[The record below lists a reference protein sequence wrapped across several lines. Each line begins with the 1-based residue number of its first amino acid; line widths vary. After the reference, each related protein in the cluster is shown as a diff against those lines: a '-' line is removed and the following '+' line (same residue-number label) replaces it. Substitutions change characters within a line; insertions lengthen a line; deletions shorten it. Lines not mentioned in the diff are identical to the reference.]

1 MKAMNSIRVKWVVL
15 YLALVFIVMIISGT
29 FMLIR
34 TNIQETEKVHT
45 QLASFA
51 LQIKEQVIEV
61 MPPDSFQEAFSPG
74 AALIG
79 SSLRAGADGIQ
90 GNILNSVGQTIA
102 STVTNDPRQITYND
116 VSIVSAFSGERAFSR
131 GRAVDITGQFI
142 EFINYAEPVF
152 GEDGEVLYVIFTRL
166 DAEPIRET
174 LLDLGRTLLFTI
186 AIALALTGILGYL
199 FATTLTGPII
209 LLAKKAK
216 EFAINKLDE
225 PLLVNSTDEIGQL
238 TENFNNMAKE
248 LSEGIADLE
257 SAKNKTETLLHNMT
271 DGVLAYNRLG
281 NLIHANSV
289 CGELLELEDIENI
302 AFSDMME
309 KLNAG
314 ITNVK
319 KIKSDYSERSTIAIG
334 DRFVSAN
341 FTPYVSQQNKVDG
354 IVIILQ
360 DITQHKKLDDMR
372 KEFVANVSHE
382 IRTPI
387 TSIKSYA
394 ETLLDGVMFDHKT
407 AKEFLEVIE
416 SEADRMTLL
425 VKDLLDLSQ
434 FDNNQLQ
441 LNIEETDLVRLIAQ
455 CIKQSYVLASKKSQ
469 KFVFD
474 DSVGGYIVMVDPAR
488 INQVITNLI
497 NNAIKY
503 GSDGCT
509 IKIEAVDTPKNYLVS
524 ITDQGPGISR
534 EDLPHIF
541 ERFYR
546 VDKARSRSMGGTGL
560 GLAISKEIME
570 AHNGRIFA
578 ASTLGEGTT
587 MTLQF
592 QKSSD

>member
-1 MKAMNSIRVKWVVL
+1 MNSIRIKWVVL
-15 YLALVFIVMIISGT
+15 FLALVFIVMIISGT

-34 TNIQETEKVHT
+34 TNIQETEMAHI
-45 QLASFA
+45 QLTSFA
-51 LQIKEQVIEV
+51 LQIQEQVIEV
-61 MPPDSFQEAFSPG
+61 MSPDNFQEAFATD
-74 AALIG
+74 AALRG
-79 SSLRAGADGIQ
+79 GALRGRSNEIQ
-90 GNILNSVGQTIA
+90 GNIINSAGQTIA
-102 STVTNDPRQITYND
+102 STVANDPRQLVYKDT
-116 VSIVSAFSGERAFSR
+116 SIVSAFAGERAFSR
-131 GRAVDITGQFI
+131 GKAIDVTGQFI
-142 EFINYAEPVF
+142 EFINYAKPVF
-152 GEDGEVLYVIFTRL
+152 YENSEDVLFVIFTRI

-174 LLDLGRTLLFTI
+174 LLDLGRTLLFTVF
-186 AIALALTGILGYL
+186 IALALTGILGYL
-199 FATTLTGPII
+199 FATTITSPII

-216 EFAINKLDE
+216 EFALNKIDQ
-225 PLLVNSTDEIGQL
+225 PLVVNSTDEIGQL
-238 TENFNNMAKE
+238 TDNFNNMSKE
-248 LSEGIADLE
+248 LSKNIADLE

-281 NLIHANSV
+281 ELIHANNV
-289 CGELLELEDIENI
+289 CGELLKLDNIENI
-302 AFSDMME
+302 PFSEMM
-309 KLNAG
+309 KNINAE
-314 ITNVK
+314 ITNVEE
-319 KIKSDYSERSTIAIG
+319 IEADYFETSPVAIG
-334 DRFVSAN
+334 DRFVSAKL
-341 FTPYVSQQNKVDG
+341 TPYVNQQNRVDG
-354 IVIILQ
+354 IVILLR

-407 AKEFLEVIE
+407 SKEFLEVID

-441 LNIEETDLVRLIAQ
+441 LNPEETDLSSLVAL

-474 DSVGGYIVMVDPAR
+474 DVPKGYIVNVDPAR
-488 INQVITNLI
+488 INQVMTNLI

-509 IKIEAVDTPKNYLVS
+509 IKIETAETSKYYLVS
-524 ITDQGPGISR
+524 ITDQGPGISKD
-534 EDLPHIF
+534 DLPHIF
-541 ERFYR
+541 DRFYR
-546 VDKARSRSMGGTGL
+546 VDKARARAMGGTGL

-570 AHNGRIFA
+570 AHDGKIFA
-578 ASTLGEGTT
+578 ESTLGVGTT

-592 QKSSD
+592 PKE